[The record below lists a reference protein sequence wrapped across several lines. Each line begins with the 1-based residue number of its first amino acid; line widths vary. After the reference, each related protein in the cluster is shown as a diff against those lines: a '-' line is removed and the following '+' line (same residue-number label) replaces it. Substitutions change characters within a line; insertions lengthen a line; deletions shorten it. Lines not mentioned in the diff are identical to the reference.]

1 MVTFG
6 QIAPAK
12 SAALLAELGV
22 WQASVP
28 STAEVR
34 AQPPY
39 LAKHDLDGLCQA
51 LRLAQRRLA

>member
-22 WQASVP
+22 WQASVAR
-28 STAEVR
+28 TVEVR
-34 AQPPY
+34 EQLPY
-39 LAKHDLDGLCQA
+39 LAKGDLEGLCQA
-51 LRLAQRRLA
+51 LRLAQQRLS

>member
-22 WQASVP
+22 WQANVAN
-28 STAEVR
+28 TVEVL

-39 LAKHDLDGLCQA
+39 LAKGDLEGLCQA
-51 LRLAQRRLA
+51 LRLAQQRFA